1 MTVAN
6 ILIYIALIGY
16 ILFKRVQGQP
26 VKMGRK
32 LFILPV
38 LLVVIGYGDLVNGSG
53 LKPIEITLTV
63 IGGVLSLGLG
73 ALRGR
78 ADKLSTRDGSPF
90 VQWGTASLLLFVGN
104 IAAKLVLD
112 LIGVAAGSSSSAV
125 GKSLVLTFG
134 LTLLGEAIVIWARTG
149 GATGL
154 LNPPRT
160 SSDGLGRVT
169 PPRGPS
175 PRYQTNDQ
183 ATTPVPS
190 PAAVAA
196 QDAPVWRP
204 SSVHDG
210 ADWLRRQIDQPEEQP
225 ATSATPART
234 STTAARSLADA
245 AIEHH
250 HNHHDHHRHDHE
262 RS

>member
-78 ADKLSTRDGSPF
+78 ADKLSTRDGPRSC
-90 VQWGTASLLLFVGN
+90 N
-104 IAAKLVLD
+104 
-112 LIGVAAGSSSSAV
+112 
-125 GKSLVLTFG
+125 
-134 LTLLGEAIVIWARTG
+134 G
-149 GATGL
+149 GPL
-154 LNPPRT
+154 HC
-160 SSDGLGRVT
+160 SCS
-169 PPRGPS
+169 
-175 PRYQTNDQ
+175 
-183 ATTPVPS
+183 
-190 PAAVAA
+190 
-196 QDAPVWRP
+196 
-204 SSVHDG
+204 
-210 ADWLRRQIDQPEEQP
+210 P
-225 ATSATPART
+225 ATSPPNWC
-234 STTAARSLADA
+234 ST
-245 AIEHH
+245 
-250 HNHHDHHRHDHE
+250 
-262 RS
+262 